1 MKIENMEKL
10 LVDQLKDIYS
20 AESQLIKALPKMAK
34 AASSE
39 ELKEALLEHLD
50 ETKAQQE
57 RLDKIGELLE
67 VKLTGK
73 KCKAMEGLIEEG
85 DEAAKLQ
92 GPEAIVDCAIVAA
105 AQRVEHYEI
114 SAYGTAR
121 TLAEE
126 LGFDRVVTLLQK
138 TIEEEGN
145 ADKKL
150 TAITMDELIPQ
161 MTQSGSMN
169 QPTI

>member
-50 ETKAQQE
+50 ETKVQQE

-67 VKLTGK
+67 VKLSGK
-73 KCKAMEGLIEEG
+73 RCKAMEGLIEEG

-92 GPEAIVDCAIVAA
+92 GPEAIIDCAIVAA

-126 LGFDRVVTLLQK
+126 LGFDRVVTLLEQS
-138 TIEEEGN
+138 IQEEGN

-169 QPTI
+169 QTTM

>member
-1 MKIENMEKL
+1 MKIETMEKL

-39 ELKEALLEHLD
+39 ELKEALLGHLD
-50 ETKAQQE
+50 ETKVQQE

-126 LGFDRVVTLLQK
+126 LGFDRVVSLLEQ
-138 TIEEEGN
+138 TIKEEGD

-161 MTQSGSMN
+161 MTQSSSMN
-169 QPTI
+169 QPTL